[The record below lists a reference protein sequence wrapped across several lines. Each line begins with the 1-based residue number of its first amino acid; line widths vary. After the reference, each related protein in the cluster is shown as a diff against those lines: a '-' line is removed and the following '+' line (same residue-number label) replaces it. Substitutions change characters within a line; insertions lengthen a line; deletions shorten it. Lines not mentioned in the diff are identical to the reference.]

1 MKKIPGV
8 PAGREYTVEEFET
21 ANERVRV
28 ARATLLHESPA
39 SEAHQRLGDE
49 IALRLESKRLRLA
62 EVRRAVGL
70 TQQQLAET
78 LGMDQGEISRLEHRE
93 NVHLSTLSRFI
104 EATGGELRVVARYG
118 TTEIELAI
126 GDIAPTN
133 EIAIGDIAPTERPTS
148 AFMSPKA
155 NVRSPSGVRSDWSR
169 KGGGGVTTS
178 KKDASKAGRI
188 LASPKSSKAAKAVA
202 ASDLAQSKG
211 KGRGK

>member
-21 ANERVRV
+21 ANERVRA
-28 ARATLLHESPA
+28 ARETLLREPLA
-39 SEAHQRLGDE
+39 NEAHQRLGDE
-49 IALRLESKRLRLA
+49 IALRVEGKRAKLA

-93 NVHLSTLSRFI
+93 NVHLTTLSRFI

-126 GDIAPTN
+126 GDIAPSEEPVT
-133 EIAIGDIAPTERPTS
+133 ALTTRPKT
-148 AFMSPKA
+148 
-155 NVRSPSGVRSDWSR
+155 NVRSSWGVQSDWSR
-169 KGGGGVTTS
+169 KGGGGMTTNV
-178 KKDASKAGRI
+178 KEASKAGRI
-188 LASPKSSKAAKAVA
+188 LANPKSSKAAKSVA

>member
-1 MKKIPGV
+1 MMKKIPGV

-21 ANERVRV
+21 ANERVRS
-28 ARATLLHESPA
+28 AQETLLREPLA
-39 SEAHQRLGDE
+39 NKAHQRLGNK
-49 IALRLESKRLRLA
+49 IALRVEGKRAKLA

-126 GDIAPTN
+126 GDIAPSEEPVT
-133 EIAIGDIAPTERPTS
+133 ALTT
-148 AFMSPKA
+148 MPKT
-155 NVRSPSGVRSDWSR
+155 NVRSFSGVRSDWSR

-178 KKDASKAGRI
+178 KKEASKAGRI
-188 LASPKSSKAAKAVA
+188 LANPKSSKAAKSVA

-211 KGRGK
+211 KGRSK